1 MSDKQTGFGAIVG
14 MASESKPTTFY
25 AIAAVLTV
33 IGIFAFFSVL
43 LRYQ

>member
-1 MSDKQTGFGAIVG
+1 MSDKQTGFAAIAG
-14 MASESKPTTFY
+14 MGGGQKKTPLY

-43 LRYQ
+43 LRFA